1 VLDIQPTNLLSPETA
16 PEEVY
21 PYRRVWR
28 SLAIEIVV
36 MLGMVV
42 LILVGVLLGVLVDV
56 RSRNWG
62 LLLILVPLAAYLW
75 FSVRGEQRAPRPRE
89 GLLTVTLF
97 SALLANGVGVPL
109 VEGVFVPRLWLSEG
123 GFFSRVLGYS
133 FTVGVT
139 IEFLK
144 YIAIRYTVWPRRFRV
159 RMDGIAYGIAAGVG
173 YSVVLNGRVVF
184 FEEAT
189 VTAEALRIATNF
201 IVQSGFSAIMGYFLA
216 SLALQPS
223 RSPFYL
229 AGGLFV
235 ASLMQGLYIAFRRI
249 AIGSGDLNGLFLALF
264 FVLLV
269 ALVINFLIENADSR
283 EANLKGI
290 RRIR

>member
-1 VLDIQPTNLLSPETA
+1 MLDIQPTNLLSPETA
-16 PEEVY
+16 PAEVY

-28 SLAIEIVV
+28 SLTIEIGV
-36 MLGMVV
+36 MMLMVIV
-42 LILVGVLLGVLVDV
+42 ILVGVLLGVLVDV

-75 FSVRGEQRAPRPRE
+75 FSVRGEQRAVKPRE

-109 VEGVFVPRLWLSEG
+109 VEQIFIPRLWLSEG

-144 YIAIRYTVWPRRFRV
+144 YIAIRYTVWPRRFRT
-159 RMDGIAYGIAAGVG
+159 RIDGIAYGIAAGVG
-173 YSVVLNGRVVF
+173 YSVVLNARVVF

-189 VTAEALRIATNF
+189 VTAEAFRIATNF
-201 IVQSGFSAIMGYFLA
+201 IVQVGFSSIMGYFLA
-216 SLALQPS
+216 NLAIRPA

-229 AGGLFV
+229 ASGLF
-235 ASLMQGLYIAFRRI
+235 AAAMMQGIYIAFRRI
-249 AIGSGDLNGLFLALF
+249 AIGSGALNGVILAIF

-269 ALVINFLIENADSR
+269 SITLNFLIENADTR
-283 EANLKGI
+283 EANLRGEK
-290 RRIR
+290 RLR